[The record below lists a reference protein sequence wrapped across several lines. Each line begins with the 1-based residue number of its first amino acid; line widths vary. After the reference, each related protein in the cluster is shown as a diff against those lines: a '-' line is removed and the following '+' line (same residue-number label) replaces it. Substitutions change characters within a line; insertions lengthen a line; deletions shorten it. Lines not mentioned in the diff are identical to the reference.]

1 MEEVLGPKS
10 IYQIYNESMKEI
22 SKSLLDKTT
31 DTTEAIR
38 LIDNLIVKINKE
50 YDLTKEI
57 HSFENPIERILYITE
72 VNSSKDANIADI
84 PVHYIYYFLGLAY
97 LDDGIYED
105 ALANFLKSISIN
117 PFFAK
122 GIFKISECY
131 RRTNELDKMYD
142 FIINN
147 HKYIYQAEDLSDFYS
162 QLGDYYYDVKN
173 YGFANTLYSYS
184 EYYKSTGYNQK
195 QLSNISRFEGRIVKI
210 DAIEQIIPYLKE
222 KQIPISISERLLQRL
237 LKMYQVPA
245 DNSDKI
251 TIKTMVKK
259 ILFDITKNEVF
270 APSSYLRNDEI
281 GFIFQIPET
290 WEVLSRVNYNKNSTS
305 KDTLFV
311 IKPLS
316 RVTININKIDEIKS
330 NDLKKRYLEIKDK
343 YIKEGYFIKLE
354 SLMKSGKTTY
364 IQAFVEKKILN
375 DSVIDVHN
383 YVIINDNL
391 IDFEIP
397 VNNISFDKEKLLSD
411 KNVIRIN
418 NLLGTLQI
426 INIQREE
433 EEEFTF

>member
-1 MEEVLGPKS
+1 MEEVLEPKS

-57 HSFENPIERILYITE
+57 HSFENPIETILYITE

>member
-1 MEEVLGPKS
+1 MEELLEPKS

-22 SKSLLDKTT
+22 ANSLLDKTT

-57 HSFENPIERILYITE
+57 HSFENPVERILYITE
-72 VNSSKDANIADI
+72 VNSSKNTNIVDI

-131 RRTNELDKMYD
+131 RRTNELEKMYD

-173 YGFANTLYSYS
+173 YAFANTLYSYS

-195 QLSNISRFEGRIVKI
+195 QLSNISRFEGRIVKV
-210 DAIEQIIPYLKE
+210 DTIEQVIPYLKE
-222 KQIPISISERLLQRL
+222 KQIPISISKKILQRL
-237 LKMYQVPA
+237 LKMYKVPA
-245 DNSDKI
+245 DNSDKM

-290 WEVLSRVNYNKNSTS
+290 WEVLSRANYNKNSTS

-316 RVTININKIDEIKS
+316 RVTININKIDKIKS
-330 NDLKKRYLEIKDK
+330 NNLQKEYLEIKDK
-343 YIKEGYFIKLE
+343 YIKEGYLIKLE

-364 IQAFVEKKILN
+364 IQSFIEKKILN

-397 VNNISFDKEKLLSD
+397 VNSISFDKEKLLSD

>member
-1 MEEVLGPKS
+1 MEEVIEPKS
-10 IYQIYNESMKEI
+10 ISQIYNESMKAI
-22 SKSLLDKTT
+22 SNSLLDKTT
-31 DTTEAIR
+31 DTAEAMR
-38 LIDNLIVKINKE
+38 LIDNLIVKVNKE

-57 HSFENPIERILYITE
+57 HSFENPVERILYITE
-72 VNSSKDANIADI
+72 VNTAENSNIVDI
-84 PVHYIYYFLGLAY
+84 PIHYIYYFLGIAY

-105 ALANFLKSISIN
+105 ALTNFSRSISIN

-122 GIFKISECY
+122 GIFKIAECY
-131 RRTNELDKMYD
+131 RHTNELDKMYD

-147 HKYIYQAEDLSDFYS
+147 HKYIYQAEDLADFYS
-162 QLGDYYYDVKN
+162 RLGDYYYDTKN

-195 QLSNISRFEGRIVKI
+195 QLSNISRYEGRIAKVDPI
-210 DAIEQIIPYLKE
+210 DEIIPYLKE
-222 KQIPISISERLLQRL
+222 KQIPISISEKILQRL

-245 DNSDKI
+245 DNSAKI
-251 TIKTMVKK
+251 SIKTMVKK

-290 WEVLSRVNYNKNSTS
+290 WEVLSRANYNKNSTS

-316 RVTININKIDEIKS
+316 RVTININRIDKIGT
-330 NDLKKRYLEIKDK
+330 NDLQKKYLEIKDYYLK
-343 YIKEGYFIKLE
+343 EEYIIKLE

-364 IQAFVEKKILN
+364 IQSFIEKKILN

-383 YVIINDNL
+383 YVIINNNL

-397 VNNISFDKEKLLSD
+397 VNNITSDKETLLSD

-426 INIQREE
+426 IDIQQEE
-433 EEEFTF
+433 VEEFTF

>member
-1 MEEVLGPKS
+1 MDEVIEPKS
-10 IYQIYNESMKEI
+10 ISQIYNESMKEI
-22 SKSLLDKTT
+22 ANTLIDKTT

-57 HSFENPIERILYITE
+57 HSFENPVERILYITE
-72 VNSSKDANIADI
+72 VNTSKDVNVVDI

-147 HKYIYQAEDLSDFYS
+147 HKYLYQAEDLSDFYS
-162 QLGDYYYDVKN
+162 QLGDYYYDIKN
-173 YGFANTLYSYS
+173 YSFANTLYSYS

-195 QLSNISRFEGRIVKI
+195 QLSNISRYEGRIAKVDPI
-210 DAIEQIIPYLKE
+210 NQIIPYLKE
-222 KQIPISISERLLQRL
+222 KQIPISISEKILQRL

-245 DNSDKI
+245 DNSVKMSIKI
-251 TIKTMVKK
+251 MIKK

-270 APSSYLRNDEI
+270 APSSYLRSDEI

-290 WEVLSRVNYNKNSTS
+290 WEVLSRANYNRNSTTEN
-305 KDTLFV
+305 TLFV

-316 RVTININKIDEIKS
+316 RVTININKIGEINS
-330 NDLKKRYLEIKDK
+330 NNLQKKYLEIKAN
-343 YIKEGYFIKLE
+343 YIKEGYLVTLE
-354 SLMKSGKTTY
+354 SLMKSGKATY
-364 IQAFVEKKILN
+364 IQAFVEKRILN
-375 DSVIDVHN
+375 DRVIDVHN
-383 YVIINDNL
+383 YVVINNNL
-391 IDFEIP
+391 IDFAIP
-397 VNNISFDKEKLLSD
+397 VNNITSDKEELLSD

-426 INIQREE
+426 IDIQGDE

>member
-1 MEEVLGPKS
+1 MEEVIEPKS
-10 IYQIYNESMKEI
+10 IFQIYNESMKEI
-22 SKSLLDKTT
+22 ANSLLDKTT
-31 DTTEAIR
+31 DTTEAMR

-57 HSFENPIERILYITE
+57 HSFENLVERILYITE
-72 VNSSKDANIADI
+72 VNSAENANIVDI

-105 ALANFLKSISIN
+105 ALANFLKSIVIN

-142 FIINN
+142 FIIRN
-147 HKYIYQAEDLSDFYS
+147 HNFIYQAEDLSDFYS
-162 QLGDYYYDVKN
+162 QLGDYYYDIKN

-195 QLSNISRFEGRIVKI
+195 QLSNISSYEGRIAKVDSI
-210 DAIEQIIPYLKE
+210 DQIIPYLKE
-222 KQIPISISERLLQRL
+222 KQIPISISEKILQRL

-245 DNSDKI
+245 DNSAKMS
-251 TIKTMVKK
+251 IKAMIKK

-270 APSSYLRNDEI
+270 APSSYLRNDEF

-290 WEVLSRVNYNKNSTS
+290 WDVLSRANYNKNSTS
-305 KDTLFV
+305 TDTLFV

-316 RVTININKIDEIKS
+316 RVTININKIAEIES
-330 NDLKKRYLEIKDK
+330 NNLQKKYLEIKDN
-343 YIKEGYFIKLE
+343 YIKKGYLVALD

-364 IQAFVEKKILN
+364 IQAFIEKKILN

-383 YVIINDNL
+383 YVIINNNL

-397 VNNISFDKEKLLSD
+397 VNNITADKEKLLSD

-426 INIQREE
+426 IDIKKEE

>member
-22 SKSLLDKTT
+22 SRSLLDKTT

-72 VNSSKDANIADI
+72 VNSSKDTNIADI

-245 DNSDKI
+245 DNSDKM